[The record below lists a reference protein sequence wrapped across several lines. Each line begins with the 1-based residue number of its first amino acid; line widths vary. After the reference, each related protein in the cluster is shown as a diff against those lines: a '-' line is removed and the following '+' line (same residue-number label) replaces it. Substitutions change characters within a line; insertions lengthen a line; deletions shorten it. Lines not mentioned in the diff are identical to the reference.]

1 MSDTQNFVVQETTGG
16 YRQMAMFSGTL
27 AECKEFVAERCNDPR
42 KHIEIVAECDYDCD
56 YL

>member
-1 MSDTQNFVVQETTGG
+1 MEKKENYVVQETTGG

-27 AECKEFVAERCNDPR
+27 AECREFVAERCNDPR
-42 KHIEIVAECDYDCD
+42 KQIDIVAEDDYDCD